1 MQGTQT
7 GAESPGRIV
16 TAAPLMP
23 EWTAEDF
30 ENSDRPYAWLYQQRD
45 NRFLFQQLLG
55 RMQKRAKAVKFAGFS
70 RVWAAYVDAMSPKQT
85 ILGVNNTLFPEQPV
99 QLQCGKYTCDERGVS
114 YTGQMGEAIEVC
126 SHPLMPV
133 KRIINLDSGEEKL
146 ELAYCRGESRWKTMI
161 TGRETLASAQ
171 KILALARTGIAVNS
185 ENAREIVRY
194 IGEIESMNYTDLP
207 VQNATSHLGWLPDGQ
222 FAPYCEGIVY
232 DGESPEFSRMF
243 RDIAPCGSE
252 ETWMRVALETRN
264 GRSVPARMAL
274 AASFASPLVE
284 KMGALPFFVH
294 LWGTQGCGKTVGL
307 MLAASVWGNPSVG
320 RYVKTFGGTKVS
332 QEIYASFCGNLPI
345 LLDEL
350 QVVKDRKSF
359 DDIIY
364 MLCEGVSKGRGAK
377 EGGLQLQRH
386 WSTCILTTGE
396 MPIVQNN
403 SGGGAA
409 VRTIEVNYGG
419 EPLFEDARSVAN
431 TLKENYGFAG
441 RKFIEALGDETIME
455 ALKRLQK
462 HYYAKLSG
470 DIQDK
475 QVLSASILLAADKLA
490 DTVLFH
496 DGKALTVEDV
506 KPYLITR
513 EQADVN
519 YRCYQWLL
527 GFIGGNPMRFE
538 VNGNLGELWG
548 VIEDGVAYIIKPYFE
563 RILQSEGF
571 SSGAFLTWA
580 KREGKIL
587 CENHGKDSGN
597 NRLTRRK
604 KIDGRYVPC
613 VAVVTDFT
621 EPNVETDSGVTM
633 TEVEPDDEM
642 PF

>member
-1 MQGTQT
+1 MQDSTGTVQ
-7 GAESPGRIV
+7 

-23 EWTAEDF
+23 EWTLEDF
-30 ENSDRPYAWLYQQRD
+30 EDSDRPYAWLYAQRE

-55 RMQKRAKAVKFAGFS
+55 RAQKRAKQVRFAGFA
-70 RVWAAYVDAMSPKQT
+70 RVWAAYVDAMSPKTT

-99 QLQCGKYTCDERGVS
+99 QLASGKYTCDERGIC
-114 YTGQMGEAIEVC
+114 YTGQMGEAVEVC

-133 KRIINLDSGEEKL
+133 KRIINLDSNEEKL
-146 ELAYCRGESRWKTMI
+146 ELAYCRGTPQWRTLI
-161 TGRETLASAQ
+161 AGRELLASAQ
-171 KILALARTGIAVNS
+171 RILSLARNGIAVNS
-185 ENAREIVRY
+185 ENAKEIVKY
-194 IGEIESMNYTDLP
+194 LGDLESMNFTDLP
-207 VQNATSHLGWLPDGQ
+207 VQNATSHMGWLPDGQ

-232 DGESPEFSRMF
+232 DGESPEFARMF
-243 RDIAPCGSE
+243 RDIQPHGDENVWMELAKEVRAGS
-252 ETWMRVALETRN
+252 
-264 GRSVPARMAL
+264 SVPARMAL
-274 AASFASPLVE
+274 AASFAAPLVE
-284 KMGALPFFVH
+284 KLGALPFFVH

-307 MLAASVWGNPSVG
+307 MLAASVWGNPAVG

-332 QEIYASFCGNLPI
+332 QELYAAFCGNMPI

-350 QVVKDRKSF
+350 QVVADRKQF

-396 MPIVQNN
+396 MPIVQSN

-419 EPLFEDARSVAN
+419 EPLFRNARDVAN
-431 TLKENYGFAG
+431 TLKEHYGFAG
-441 RKFIEALGDETIME
+441 PKFVEAIRNEQTMT
-455 ALKRLQK
+455 ALKAAQK
-462 HYYAKLSG
+462 KFYNRMSG

-490 DTVLFH
+490 DLVIFH
-496 DGKALTVEDV
+496 DGKALSVEDV
-506 KPYLITR
+506 RPYLITA

-527 GFIGGNPMRFE
+527 GYIGSNPMRFE
-538 VNGNLGELWG
+538 VDGNSGELWG

-563 RILQSEGF
+563 KMLRNEGF
-571 SSGAFLTWA
+571 SASAFLTWA
-580 KREGKIL
+580 KRNNKIL
-587 CENHGKDSGN
+587 FENHGKDSGN
-597 NRLTRRK
+597 NRLTKRK
-604 KIDGRYVPC
+604 KIDGKYVPC
-613 VAVVTDFT
+613 IALVTDYA
-621 EPNVETDSGVTM
+621 EPNVDAQTGM
-633 TEVEPDDEM
+633 TEVEPDDDM